1 MMAAAE
7 NIFEH
12 VVRDAVDEEFTE
24 LLALNGVRIE
34 RIVST
39 GQTSPPE
46 FWYDQAWSEWVL
58 VLSGSAGLL
67 FEDEPTP
74 RVLTRGDYRL
84 IPAGKRHRVER
95 TDETEL
101 TIWLAVHFGS
111 TTLNQETVAANEVSE

>member
-46 FWYDQAWSEWVL
+46 FWYDQAWSEWVRSCCTVRL
-58 VLSGSAGLL
+58 VNALRPTHALSLGNADGLRSSKL
-67 FEDEPTP
+67 KHPVQRMNSDGGFRHATLVRP
-74 RVLTRGDYRL
+74 RAQC
-84 IPAGKRHRVER
+84 ISH
-95 TDETEL
+95 
-101 TIWLAVHFGS
+101 HSF
-111 TTLNQETVAANEVSE
+111 QAADR